1 MSQSRRI
8 FRFYSG
14 KRRDVPHSGGNPMK
28 WIVCLASTAL
38 ALTTLSAGA
47 APARDELTAEKS
59 PDVLNPALAKKAPRA
74 VVPLVLAPS
83 LVSAAAAPTPED
95 VGDADSFQR
104 NVTYLGLAQTLG
116 VTLVDDCTG
125 SDPALERCIVQNAA
139 PASTT
144 FDESGLATMNLPA
157 KATKS
162 LMCFALTPF
171 ITVSWNNF
179 TASPQTARFTAQA
192 VITIDNE
199 VLDDPTL
206 IDPGTGLPFGGSVTL
221 ALSTWRNFHSIQPGE
236 FEQESSTQSRNCIA
250 GIISK
255 RSLVENYGLTDT
267 QATQFFK
274 KPMTLTF
281 GARGTVSMS
290 DFTSY
295 FYGIRLYGD

>member
-1 MSQSRRI
+1 
-8 FRFYSG
+8 
-14 KRRDVPHSGGNPMK
+14 MK
-28 WIVCLASTAL
+28 WTVLCASTAL

-47 APARDELTAEKS
+47 APPRDTAEKS

-74 VVPLVLAPS
+74 IVPLVLAPS
-83 LVSAAAAPTPED
+83 LVAAAAAPTPED
-95 VGDADSFQR
+95 VGDADSFGK
-104 NVTYLGLAQTLG
+104 NVIYLGLAQTMG

-125 SDPALERCIVQNAA
+125 SDPTVERCIVQNPA
-139 PASTT
+139 PAPTA
-144 FDESGLATMNLPA
+144 FDETGLATMNLPA
-157 KATKS
+157 KATKT

-171 ITVSWNNF
+171 INVSWNNF
-179 TASPQTARFTAQA
+179 TAVQQTARFNATA

-199 VLDDPTL
+199 VLDDPAL
-206 IDPGTGLPFGGSVTL
+206 IDPGTGLPFGGVLTL
-221 ALSTWRNFHSIQPGE
+221 GLSTWRNTHSIAPGQ

-255 RSLVENYGLTDT
+255 RALVESYGLTEN
-267 QATQFFK
+267 QAKEFFK

-281 GARGTVSMS
+281 GARGSVSMS